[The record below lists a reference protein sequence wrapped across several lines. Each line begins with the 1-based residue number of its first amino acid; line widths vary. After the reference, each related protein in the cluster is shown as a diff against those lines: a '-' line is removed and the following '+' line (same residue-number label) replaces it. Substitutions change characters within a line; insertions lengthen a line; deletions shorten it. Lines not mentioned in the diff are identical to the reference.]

1 MNQKISRRDMFK
13 FIGGSAVGIMLTPI
27 PWKLLDDSAIWTQN
41 WSWIPEPLKGKFQT
55 RFTTC
60 TLCPAGCAVR
70 VRCVGDQ
77 PVSLSGVASHP
88 ISHGALCPVGLGAH
102 HLPYHPARVLQPFK
116 RNETGSSPISLDEA
130 VAAIAGTIATMKSST
145 QNESIAV
152 LDGQP
157 GRTMSLL
164 YRRFLSEVPNG
175 VYLTTGRSSFP
186 VLHEMFEKS
195 SAAFGYDV
203 ENAKTIV
210 SFGAPILDGWGTP
223 GRVMAAFNRKRERTE
238 KGFHLIQI
246 ETRYSRTAALADSWI
261 PINPGTE
268 LPFALGLANVI
279 IAEKLYDREKIHRL
293 AIDFTDFQHFVKYF
307 TPDVAERITGVHA
320 GTIAG
325 TAREI
330 AQQKPSLVVGDGN
343 PGGGPLGREEEI
355 AIWGLNFLIGSVG
368 RAGGVVTRRE
378 IPGDVTLAGVKP
390 IQETSIENAAD
401 NSIRL
406 LIIDEAE
413 SGNAL
418 PSKLIEKKLVREGAV
433 VVSLSPFLAGYAAK
447 AKYIIPSPTF
457 LESRRDVATPPDA
470 TVASLSLSAP
480 LVERPGGVT
489 EPVDFLQRLAS
500 AAGISLGDDPTAKT
514 LEPFIKQRIGSIHKS
529 KRGSVF
535 TNSDKNFVE
544 VKNIP
549 SPDDL
554 WKMLSEGGCWM
565 DKAYETA
572 SLPRFSFF
580 GKIPGDARQLR
591 DAVEGKL
598 DVQDQSRMIE
608 DSAREYPLVLMPYG
622 WRCASGTA
630 QLSPIMTKVYQES
643 NLRHTSR
650 QALLNPITAKAY
662 GLSDGTLMLI
672 ETKSGSAK
680 IEARFN
686 ASVMPGVIQVE
697 VGPDVRAFSAGPTSG
712 EDILS
717 LCTIKENSTWRI
729 TQAKARRA

>member
-1 MNQKISRRDMFK
+1 MFK
-13 FIGGSAVGIMLTPI
+13 FIGGSAVGIMLTPV

-55 RFTTC
+55 KFTTC

-77 PVSLSGVASHP
+77 PVSLSGVANHP
-88 ISHGALCPVGLGAH
+88 ISHGVVCPVGLGAH

-116 RNETGSSPISLDEA
+116 RNETGSSPVSLDEA
-130 VAAIAGTIATMKSST
+130 VSAIAATIATIKSSAH
-145 QNESIAV
+145 NESIAV

-175 VYLTTGRSSFP
+175 VYLTAGSSPFAT
-186 VLHEMFEKS
+186 LDEMLEKPS
-195 SAAFGYDV
+195 VRFGYDL
-203 ENAKTIV
+203 ENTRTIL

-223 GRVMAAFNRKRERTE
+223 GRVMTAFNRKRDRAE

-268 LPFALGLANVI
+268 ASFALGLANVI
-279 IAEKLYDREKIHRL
+279 IGENLYDRETIQRM
-293 AIDFTDFQHFVKYF
+293 AVDFHEFQRYVKNF
-307 TPDVAERITGVHA
+307 SPDVVERITGVNA
-320 GTIAG
+320 GTIAS

-330 AQQKPSLVVGDGN
+330 AQQTPSLVIGGGS
-343 PGGGPLGREEEI
+343 PGAGPLGREEEI

-368 RAGGVVTRRE
+368 RTGGVVAHQE
-378 IPGDVTLAGVKP
+378 IPGDATLAGVKP
-390 IQETSIENAAD
+390 TQETNIENIPD

-406 LIIDEAE
+406 LIMDEAE
-413 SGNAL
+413 SGSVF
-418 PSKLIEKKLVREGAV
+418 PWKLFEKKLVREGAV
-433 VVSLSPFLAGYAAK
+433 VVSLSPYLAGYAAK
-447 AKYIIPSPTF
+447 AEYIIPSPAF
-457 LESRRDVATPPDA
+457 LESRGDVATPPEA

-480 LVERPGGVT
+480 LVAPPSGVT
-489 EPVDFLQRLAS
+489 EPVDFLQRLA
-500 AAGISLGDDPTAKT
+500 AAVGISFGDNPTAKS
-514 LEPFIKQRIGSIHKS
+514 LEPFIKQRIASIHKS

-535 TNSDKNFVE
+535 TSSDKKSIE
-544 VKNIP
+544 VKNIS
-549 SPDDL
+549 SPNDL
-554 WKMLSEGGCWM
+554 WKMLAEGGCWM
-565 DKAYETA
+565 DKAAETT

-580 GKIPGDARQLR
+580 GKNPR
-591 DAVEGKL
+591 DAADGKL
-598 DVQDQSRMIE
+598 DMQEQSKTIE
-608 DSAREYPLVLMPYG
+608 DAARREYPLVLMPYG
-622 WRCASGTA
+622 WRGASGTS

-650 QALLNPITAKAY
+650 QALLNPMTAKAY
-662 GLSDGTLMLI
+662 GLSDGKLMLI

-680 IEARFN
+680 IEARFS
-686 ASVMPGVIQVE
+686 ASVMPGVIHVE
-697 VGPDVRAFSAGPTSG
+697 VGPDVRAFGAGSTNE

-717 LCTIKENSTWRI
+717 ICTIKENSTWRI
-729 TQAKARRA
+729 TQANVRRA